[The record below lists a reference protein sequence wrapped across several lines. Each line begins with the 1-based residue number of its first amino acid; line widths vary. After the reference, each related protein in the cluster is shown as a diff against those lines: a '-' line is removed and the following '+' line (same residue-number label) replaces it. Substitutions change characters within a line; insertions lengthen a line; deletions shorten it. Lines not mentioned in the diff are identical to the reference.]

1 MPRIPSISRA
11 EAAKRRAKL
20 APVAKEIPPVAAK
33 PDPAKK
39 AAKKKPLRKR

>member
-11 EAAKRRAKL
+11 EAAKRRLKMAPATKEAAPTSAK
-20 APVAKEIPPVAAK
+20 A
-33 PDPAKK
+33 DTAKK

>member
-20 APVAKEIPPVAAK
+20 APAVKEAVPVAAK
-33 PDPAKK
+33 PEVAKK
-39 AAKKKPLRKR
+39 SVKKKPLRKR

>member
-20 APVAKEIPPVAAK
+20 LPNTKVPVQDTAKNG
-33 PDPAKK
+33 PAKK
-39 AAKKKPLRKR
+39 TVKKKPSAKR